1 MRNDDNALAATLAYG
16 GTFTL
21 TAIITNV
28 MWWHAARG
36 RRLIDEHVSDMR
48 VRDRT
53 RRYLPGIP
61 LYALGIPLAFV
72 NTWVAIGLW
81 AALAIFYMLPVQ
93 E

>member
-1 MRNDDNALAATLAYG
+1 
-16 GTFTL
+16 
-21 TAIITNV
+21 
-28 MWWHAARG
+28 
-36 RRLIDEHVSDMR
+36 MR

-53 RRYLPGIP
+53 RRYLPGMP

-72 NTWVAIGLW
+72 STWIAIGLW